1 MNEEEKEAI
10 GFLKHSLYEY
20 EEIDTSVLEYIDKN
34 HKIIYKLILKQQK
47 VIEKRLKEIDSLY
60 KMMSAKDDEIEE
72 LKRFKEEVSDIIED
86 AYYTAEPT
94 YCKIKKLLGE

>member
-1 MNEEEKEAI
+1 MNDEKLKMYLTILNSENPSHVKENAKANIIILFEKEQ
-10 GFLKHSLYEY
+10 K
-20 EEIDTSVLEYIDKN
+20 EIK
-34 HKIIYKLILKQQK
+34 
-47 VIEKRLKEIDSLY
+47 KRLKEIDDLY

-72 LKRFKEEVSDIIED
+72 LKHFKEEVSDIIED